1 MSFTTTALTT
11 TGRLNRALNTKKGGL
26 TKATARLFS
35 ASAASLK
42 QRLVILGSGWGGY
55 EVLRKVDKK
64 RWVTVVSAN
73 TYFAFT
79 PLLASCAVG
88 TLEYRSALEPVRAYA
103 PQASSFHAWCDAI
116 DFKRKLL
123 ECTPA
128 TSPAFYGSR
137 KDENDPSG
145 VSDDR
150 SRSLGGPKFTVPYDK
165 LVISVG
171 AYAQT
176 FGVPGVKEH
185 AQFLKDI
192 KDARSI
198 RSRILELFA
207 QANLPIWSDVD
218 RRKLLHFCIVGG
230 GPTGVEF
237 AAELHDLL
245 QTDLVRAYP
254 NLAPMAKISLYDV
267 APQILGSFDQSLI
280 KYATDRFKRHGIAIK
295 SQHHVER
302 VDQASEGTMFVKE
315 EGEVP
320 FGLLV
325 WSTGLAPNPLVESIT
340 ELAKDERT
348 GSLVV
353 NDQLNVLTQ
362 GTSEA
367 AEDVWAIGDACVRE
381 SPDHRLPATAQVAY
395 QEAKYL
401 AKKLN
406 CIGRHG
412 YASSKPFEFRNM
424 GSLAYL
430 GDWRAIYDRSGAE
443 SGPKTKETGRVA
455 WLLWR
460 SAYFSMTLSWRNKIL
475 VPVYWCVK
483 FSYWVYTSSDA
494 VAPGSRIVSNYLTLP
509 LTTTHLLCQGSLAVT
524 SLAFE
529 IDNCRLEGSIICIV
543 EYILLFG

>member
-1 MSFTTTALTT
+1 MSFTATTVTVFKSPCRYNRARQGKLTT
-11 TGRLNRALNTKKGGL
+11 SRW
-26 TKATARLFS
+26 FS
-35 ASAASLK
+35 ASAVSLK
-42 QRLVILGSGWGGY
+42 QRLVIIGSGWGGY

-64 RWVTVVSAN
+64 RWDVTMVSAN

-103 PQASSFHAWCDAI
+103 PQANSFHAWCDSI
-116 DFKRKLL
+116 DFKRKFL

-128 TSPAFYGSR
+128 TSPPFHGSL
-137 KDENDPSG
+137 KDENAPG
-145 VSDDR
+145 ISDNRDM
-150 SRSLGGPKFTVPYDK
+150 SVGGPKFTVVYDK
-165 LVISVG
+165 LVVSVG

-176 FGVPGVKEH
+176 FGIPGVKEN

-207 QANLPIWSDVD
+207 QANLPILSDVD

-245 QTDLVRAYP
+245 HTDLARAYP
-254 NLAPMAKISLYDV
+254 HLAHMAKISLYDV
-267 APQILGSFDQSLI
+267 APQILGSFDKSLI

-302 VDQASEGTMFVKE
+302 VNQGHLIVKE
-315 EGEVP
+315 EGEVA

-325 WSTGLAPNPLVESIT
+325 WSTGLAPNPLIQSIT
-340 ELAKDERT
+340 ELVKDEKT
-348 GSLVV
+348 GSLMV
-353 NDQLNVLTQ
+353 NDQLNVLDQATN
-362 GTSEA
+362 EVV
-367 AEDVWAIGDACVRE
+367 EDVWAIGDACVHE
-381 SPDHRLPATAQVAY
+381 TPEKRLPATAQVAY

-406 CIGRHG
+406 SIGRYG
-412 YASSKPFEFRNM
+412 YATTKPFEFLNM
-424 GSLAYL
+424 GSMAYL
-430 GDWRAIYDRSGAE
+430 GDWRAVYDRTSAQ
-443 SGPKTKETGRVA
+443 SGPKTTETGRVA

-475 VPVYWCVK
+475 VPVYW
-483 FSYWVYTSSDA
+483 FTNWIFGRDI
-494 VAPGSRIVSNYLTLP
+494 SR
-509 LTTTHLLCQGSLAVT
+509 
-524 SLAFE
+524 F
-529 IDNCRLEGSIICIV
+529 
-543 EYILLFG
+543 